1 MKVELENTNRV
12 MAEEMLNTICLL
24 EQKVCLK
31 EKEVLETEERALSF
45 RKEFTAVLEERNFFE
60 RELEQTKDKL
70 RFQESELAH
79 LQTTQ
84 SDHYQTYGDLL
95 NIRSI

>member
-1 MKVELENTNRV
+1 
-12 MAEEMLNTICLL
+12 MAEEMLNTISLL

-60 RELEQTKDKL
+60 RELE
-70 RFQESELAH
+70 
-79 LQTTQ
+79 
-84 SDHYQTYGDLL
+84 
-95 NIRSI
+95 